1 MLNNFQTRIHTDPND
16 FSLTV
21 TGNDLTHDVIFG
33 YELLQEIFDVMF
45 DLKFDL
51 NNNKQSGIQDFELF
65 LKPTSTSELTVSACM
80 KPERLRTNFEII
92 SYLANFFK
100 SVDIVVDYGLSGG
113 IGFKLNDNRER
124 FIKAFAGGARKRAL
138 EKILNSNL
146 FGGWFD

>member
-1 MLNNFQTRIHTDPND
+1 MLNNFQTKIHTDPEIY
-16 FSLTV
+16 SLTV

-33 YELLQEIFDVMF
+33 SELLQEIFDVMF

-65 LKPTSTSELTVSACM
+65 LKPTSTSEFTLSALM
-80 KPERLRTNFEII
+80 KPESLTTNFEIT
-92 SYLANFFK
+92 SYLARLFK
-100 SVDIVVDYGLSGG
+100 SVDIIVYHGLSGG
-113 IGFKLNDNRER
+113 IEFKLHDNRER
-124 FIKAFAGGARKRAL
+124 FNKVFPGGARKRAL